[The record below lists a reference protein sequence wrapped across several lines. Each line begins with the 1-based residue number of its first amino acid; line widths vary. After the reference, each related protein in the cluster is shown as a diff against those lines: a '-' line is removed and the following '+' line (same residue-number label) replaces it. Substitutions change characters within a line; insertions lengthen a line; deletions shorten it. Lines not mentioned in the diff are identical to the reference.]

1 MVANDPT
8 RHERQI
14 RKAFE
19 EAVPCEG
26 QSNCQPFKLQI
37 IDPATAEA
45 LRQLE
50 AAGVIA
56 PTVRAMRSLLP
67 DAKNDLPEPLSPEE
81 QSRLDEARSLAKRKL
96 RTADVLIQSDLA
108 EEARQPLLDA
118 MLKIGIAWTIQ
129 HRLPEPDSLDA
140 ALHSDR
146 ADYWGDPLQSLT
158 EFVADQDK
166 SPHPV
171 MKQLNNLLNR

>member
-1 MVANDPT
+1 M
-8 RHERQI
+8 
-14 RKAFE
+14 F
-19 EAVPCEG
+19 
-26 QSNCQPFKLQI
+26 
-37 IDPATAEA
+37 
-45 LRQLE
+45 
-50 AAGVIA
+50 
-56 PTVRAMRSLLP
+56 
-67 DAKNDLPEPLSPEE
+67 
-81 QSRLDEARSLAKRKL
+81 
-96 RTADVLIQSDLA
+96 
-108 EEARQPLLDA
+108 
-118 MLKIGIAWTIQ
+118 KIGIAWTIQ